1 MSAHWVH
8 YRWTLCIEK
17 SPEYNLSM
25 IGAIMKTFLVASDGS
40 AAAEK
45 AGDFA
50 ANRAKQEQA
59 RLVFVKR

>member
-1 MSAHWVH
+1 
-8 YRWTLCIEK
+8 
-17 SPEYNLSM
+17 
-25 IGAIMKTFLVASDGS
+25 MKTFLVASDGS